1 MSRTPLF
8 AILRRAAALARHS
21 RHVDEPLDE
30 LLERAAEARLA
41 ASRRRFL
48 GALGAGGAALSLAAC
63 APRALRDAAR
73 DEGDAVVVVG
83 AGIAGL
89 TCAYRLR
96 QAGVPVRVIE
106 ASNRI
111 GGRMFSLRDHFP
123 DGQVI
128 ELGGELIDS
137 DHVRIRAL
145 AQELGIALD
154 DLQTDDPALQ
164 GDVWFAGGRSYSE
177 AELVRAFVPLSAA
190 IERDLATLG
199 DGDITWDVP
208 DGAQALDA
216 LSLSQWLQREGAEGW
231 LRTLIEVAYTTEMGL
246 ECERQSALNLLTFIG
261 TEADAFRI
269 FGSSDERYH
278 VRGGNDLI
286 VRALGEKL
294 ADAIETG
301 SPLEALRQE
310 ADGGYVLSLRRGSA
324 SRELRA
330 RQVVLAMPFTT
341 LRQVRLDL
349 ELPAHT
355 RRAIERLQY
364 GTNAKLMIGFDERVW
379 RTRHRRNG
387 SVYADLPFQTTWE
400 TTRLQPGR
408 GGVLTNF
415 TGGAHGLALGE
426 GTAKAQADL
435 AAQQLD
441 AIFPGIAAARAGARE
456 VRMHWPSQPW
466 AQGSYACL
474 TPGDWTSL
482 RGAMGTAVGQLHFAG
497 EHCALDTQGF
507 MEGGCESGESVAT
520 AILATRGMGAAT
532 SAVQRLRSRAAA
544 RPVPV

>member
-21 RHVDEPLDE
+21 RHVAEPLDE
-30 LLERAAEARLA
+30 LLERAAQARAEAG
-41 ASRRRFL
+41 RRRFL
-48 GALGAGGAALSLAAC
+48 QALGAGGAALTLAAC
-63 APRALRDAAR
+63 APRAPRPAAAG
-73 DEGDAVVVVG
+73 EEPVVVVG

-89 TCAYRLR
+89 TCAHRLR
-96 QAGVPVRVIE
+96 QAGIAVQVVE
-106 ASNRI
+106 ASSRV
-111 GGRMFSLRDHFP
+111 GGRMFSLRGHFP
-123 DGQVI
+123 DQQVI

-154 DLQTDDPALQ
+154 DLHGDDPALQ
-164 GDVWFAGGRSYSE
+164 GDVWYAGGRSYSE
-177 AELVRAFVPLSAA
+177 AELAQAFVPLAAA

-199 DGDITWDVP
+199 EGDITWDVP

-216 LSLSQWLQREGAEGW
+216 LSISQWLQREGAEGW
-231 LRTLIEVAYTTEMGL
+231 LRRLIEVAYTTEMGL

-261 TEADAFRI
+261 TERDTFRI
-269 FGSSDERYH
+269 FGSSDERHH

-286 VRALGEKL
+286 VQALGDRL
-294 ADAIETG
+294 ADAIQTG
-301 SPLEALRQE
+301 SALEALRQE
-310 ADGGYVLSLRRGSA
+310 ADGRYVLSLRRGSA
-324 SRELRA
+324 SHELRA
-330 RQVVLAMPFTT
+330 RQVVLAIPFTT

-349 ELPAHT
+349 DLPAHK

-387 SVYADLPFQTTWE
+387 SVYADLPFQTTWD

-426 GTAKAQADL
+426 GTARAQADL

-482 RGAMGTAVGQLHFAG
+482 RGAMGETVGQLYFAG

-507 MEGGCESGESVAT
+507 MEGGCETGEAT
-520 AILATRGMGAAT
+520 AAAI
-532 SAVQRLRSRAAA
+532 VAA
-544 RPVPV
+544 RGATALAAPRMLRRA

>member
-21 RHVDEPLDE
+21 RHVDAPLDE
-30 LLERAAEARLA
+30 LIERAAQTRLD

-48 GALGAGGAALSLAAC
+48 GTLGAGGAALTLAAC
-63 APRALRDAAR
+63 APRALRDAPHEAA
-73 DEGDAVVVVG
+73 DEVVVVG

-89 TCAYRLR
+89 TCAFRLR

-106 ASNRI
+106 ASNRV

-123 DGQVI
+123 DGQVV

-137 DHVRIRAL
+137 DHVRIRTL

-154 DLQTDDPALQ
+154 DLHTDDPALQ

-177 AELVRAFVPLSAA
+177 AELARAFVPLAAA

-199 DGDITWDVP
+199 EGDITWDAP
-208 DGAQALDA
+208 AGAQALDA
-216 LSLSQWLQREGAEGW
+216 LSVSQWLQREGAEGW

-246 ECERQSALNLLTFIG
+246 ECEQQSALNLLTFIG
-261 TEADAFRI
+261 TDADAFRI

-278 VRGGNDLI
+278 VRAGNDSI
-286 VRALGEKL
+286 VQALAERI
-294 ADAIETG
+294 ADAIQTG
-301 SPLEALRQE
+301 SALESLRQD
-310 ADGGYVLSLRRGSA
+310 ADGRYVLSLRQGSA
-324 SRELRA
+324 SREVRA
-330 RQVVLAMPFTT
+330 RHVVLAIPFTT
-341 LRQVRLDL
+341 LRQVRLEL
-349 ELPAHT
+349 ELPEFK
-355 RRAIERLQY
+355 RRAIERLRY

-379 RTRHRRNG
+379 RTRHRCNG

-435 AAQQLD
+435 AAQQLE
-441 AIFPGIAAARAGARE
+441 AIFPGIAAARAGARD

-507 MEGGCESGESVAT
+507 MEGGCESGEAVAA
-520 AILATRGMGAAT
+520 AILAALGVRAAT
-532 SAVQRLRSRAAA
+532 ARRPQPSRAAS
-544 RPVPV
+544 RPLAA